1 VLVHV
6 IGGEGGGGMGCGNGG
21 WKNGVDW
28 ICRWNLARRTSRR
41 NKLEVM
47 RHRRVVDE
55 GVCDHVVGVLMSDEE
70 G

>member
-1 VLVHV
+1 MRRDAEVGKRRVA
-6 IGGEGGGGMGCGNGG
+6 
-21 WKNGVDW
+21 KDW
-28 ICRWNLARRTSRR
+28 ICRWDIARRTSRR